1 MNKQVEEIL
10 EYPVI
15 IERIKRYCAFSGGR
29 ELIEQLEPD
38 NSFLAIT
45 QQLEY
50 SSAALKCTYAY
61 GSMPFAGIHE
71 IRPAVSYAMRGGIIG
86 IDDLVKIAEHTQGIK
101 GCLKYFKA
109 IPFETEPL
117 DELVTSLVF
126 NDQLGSL
133 IDNCITPEGK
143 IADNASG
150 KLRTIRQKQV
160 SAQRELDSVTKRYLK
175 AHSNDL
181 VDSISATRNER
192 QVVLAKTSYKN
203 NLGGIQYGESASGN
217 AIYLEP
223 EELVPLN
230 NAIASLNQEEAIEIE
245 RILRELSLKV
255 KEFGPQLLANM
266 ETLSILDALFAKA
279 QFGVKT
285 SGTTASLVKDGNL
298 KIVKGWHPLLDQTKA
313 VRNTYEL
320 VSPYKILLIS
330 GPNTGGK
337 TVTLKTIGL
346 FTLLTYAGIPVPCEA
361 AQIPLYDQLFVD
373 IGDSQSI
380 EESLSTFSAH
390 MAILGNIFKNADPN
404 SLVLIDELCSGT
416 DPKEGENLAIA
427 VLEHFRQQG
436 IYFIGSTH
444 YGKLKAYALEHPEVL
459 IASMAFDLEKLEPTF
474 KYQPG
479 ISGQSNA
486 FEIATRFGFP
496 AEIISRATQLK
507 NDDQSEQDKLIEKLN
522 KQQAENEKL
531 QENLNAEIKETI
543 ETKERYQK
551 QQNELTNQKEEYLE
565 KAKQQAE
572 EYLNSKQEEAED
584 IIDKLKQQKDYNISN
599 VNKLKHELN
608 DLQESEDI
616 PTVSDEQ
623 LKVGDYVR
631 ILRSNQLGTIEE
643 IKGNKVLIEVNGIK
657 VKTVLSGLRK
667 EAELPK
673 PKQHLDE
680 YPKGVSGFTGELNL
694 IGLTVSEALPLLD
707 KYLDEAIVCHAGFV
721 RIIHGFGTGALKKA
735 VWEKLKHTK
744 GVSKYEL
751 ADLANGGGGATIVYF
766 KS

>member
-1 MNKQVEEIL
+1 MNKQVAEIL
-10 EYPVI
+10 EYPLI
-15 IERIKRYCAFSGGR
+15 IERVERYCAFSGGR
-29 ELIEQLEPD
+29 ELIASLQPD

-45 QQLEY
+45 RQLEY
-50 SSAALKCTYAY
+50 TSAALKCTYAF

-71 IRPAVSYAMRGGIIG
+71 IRPAVSYALRGGIIG
-86 IDDLVKIAEHTQGIK
+86 IDDLVKISEHTQGIK
-101 GCLKYFKA
+101 GCLKYFKT
-109 IPFETEPL
+109 IPFDKAPL

-133 IDNCITPEGK
+133 IDNCITPDGK
-143 IADNASG
+143 ISDNASG
-150 KLRTIRQKQV
+150 KLKTIRQNQIN
-160 SAQRELDSVTKRYLK
+160 AQRELDSVTKRYLK
-175 AHSNDL
+175 AHNNDL
-181 VDSISATRNER
+181 VDQITATRNER

-203 NLGGIQYGESASGN
+203 NLGGIQYGESSSGN

-230 NAIASLNQEEAIEIE
+230 NKIASLNQEEAVEIE

-285 SGTTASLVKDGNL
+285 SGTTATLVKTGDL
-298 KIVKGWHPLLDQTKA
+298 KIVKGWHPLLDQIKA
-313 VRNTYEL
+313 IRNTYEL

-346 FTLLTYAGIPVPCEA
+346 FTLLTYAGIPIPCES

-390 MAILGNIFKNADPN
+390 MAILGNIFKHADPN

-496 AEIISRATQLK
+496 TEIIERASQLK
-507 NDDQSEQDKLIEKLN
+507 KDDQSEQDKLIEQLN
-522 KQQAENEKL
+522 IQKAENQRI
-531 QENLNAEIKETI
+531 QENLSNELREAVK
-543 ETKERYQK
+543 TKERYQK
-551 QQNELTNQKEEYLE
+551 QQTELLTKKEEYLE
-565 KAKQQAE
+565 KAKEQAE
-572 EYLNSKQEEAED
+572 EYLSSKQEEAED
-584 IIDKLKQQKDYNISN
+584 IITKLKQQKDYNISE
-599 VNKLKHELN
+599 VNKLKHDLN
-608 DLQESEDI
+608 EIQENEDLEIEPQEE
-616 PTVSDEQ
+616 
-623 LKVGDYVR
+623 LKVSDYVR

-667 EAELPK
+667 EAQLPK
-673 PKQHLDE
+673 QKQHLDE
-680 YPKGVSGFTGELNL
+680 YPKGVSGFSSELNL
-694 IGLTVSEALPLLD
+694 IGLTVAEALPLLD

-721 RIIHGFGTGALKKA
+721 RIIHGFGTGVLKKA

-744 GVSKYEL
+744 SVSKYEL
-751 ADLANGGGGATIVYF
+751 ADLSNGGGGATIVYF